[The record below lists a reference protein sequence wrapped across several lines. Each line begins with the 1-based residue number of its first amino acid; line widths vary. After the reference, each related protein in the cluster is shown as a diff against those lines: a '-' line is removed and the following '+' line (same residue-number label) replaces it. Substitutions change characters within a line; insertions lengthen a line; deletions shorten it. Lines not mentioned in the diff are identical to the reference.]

1 MKKFLRSFFS
11 GEDLDNVP
19 IGMDSPTPDEM
30 LRSAQGQKKY
40 LGAWVQWDLTIES
53 MNNYF
58 GPNEVV
64 VVASYRN
71 SPANIFLAAPAAANQ
86 AVYEHGSGDR
96 VIARGRV
103 KAIRGKDIY
112 LENCELRF

>member
-1 MKKFLRSFFS
+1 MRKFFRSIFS
-11 GEDLDNVP
+11 NVDQDDLP
-19 IGMDSPTPDEM
+19 AAMTSPDPDEI

-40 LGAWVQWDLTIES
+40 VGTWVQWELTVES

-64 VVASYRN
+64 VVTSYRN
-71 SPANIFLAAPAAANQ
+71 SPANIWVAAPAADNQ
-86 AVYEHGSGDR
+86 AVYDHGSGDR
-96 VIARGRV
+96 LVVRGRV

-112 LENCELRF
+112 LEECQLRF